1 MGGSQI
7 EMGNI
12 EKINNTDERFQA
24 LLGGF
29 LRTRSSNETTGEH
42 LDQDTLSAFA
52 EGSISRR
59 EATPVVTHLADCN
72 YCRHIT
78 SELVRLDLAFVETGN
93 SALLVSDRAPA
104 KVSEVLSGILS
115 RIFGSA
121 DSTVF
126 AHQEPEKEVEKD
138 EEEKDEKE

>member
-1 MGGSQI
+1 
-7 EMGNI
+7 MGNI

-24 LLGGF
+24 LLGNF
-29 LRTRSSNETTGEH
+29 LRGRSSNEGDTGH
-42 LDQDTLSAFA
+42 LDQDTLSAFS
-52 EGSISRR
+52 EGNITER
-59 EATPVVTHLADCN
+59 EATPVVSHLADCN

-78 SELVRLDLAFVETGN
+78 SELVRLDLAFVETDN

-126 AHQEPEKEVEKD
+126 AHQEPE
-138 EEEKDEKE
+138 EKEDGDDDETTKE

>member
-1 MGGSQI
+1 
-7 EMGNI
+7 MGNI

-29 LRTRSSNETTGEH
+29 LRGRSSNETSHDH
-42 LDQDTLSAFA
+42 LDEDTLSAFA
-52 EGSISRR
+52 EGNISKR
-59 EATPVVTHLADCN
+59 EATPIVSHLADCGF
-72 YCRHIT
+72 CRHIT
-78 SELVRLDLAFVETGN
+78 SELVRLDLAFAQTDS

-121 DSTVF
+121 DSAVF
-126 AHQEPEKEVEKD
+126 AHQEPEKEEED
-138 EEEKDEKE
+138 EISDDEKADDK

>member
-1 MGGSQI
+1 M
-7 EMGNI
+7 ENI

-29 LRTRSSNETTGEH
+29 LRSRSANETAGEH

-52 EGSISRR
+52 EGSISQR
-59 EATPVVTHLADCN
+59 EATPVVAHLADCN

-78 SELVRLDLAFVETGN
+78 SELVRLDLAFVETDN

-126 AHQEPEKEVEKD
+126 AHQEPEKE
-138 EEEKDEKE
+138 EEKTEDEKNEKE

>member
-1 MGGSQI
+1 
-7 EMGNI
+7 MGNI

-24 LLGGF
+24 LLGNF
-29 LRTRSSNETTGEH
+29 LRGRSSNETAVGH

-52 EGSISRR
+52 EGSITER
-59 EATPVVTHLADCN
+59 EATPVVSHLADCN

-78 SELVRLDLAFVETGN
+78 SELVRLDLAFVETDN

-126 AHQEPEKEVEKD
+126 AHQEPEKED
-138 EEEKDEKE
+138 ESSEDETTENK

>member
-1 MGGSQI
+1 
-7 EMGNI
+7 MGNI

-29 LRTRSSNETTGEH
+29 LRGRSSNETSHDH
-42 LDQDTLSAFA
+42 LDEDTLSAFA
-52 EGSISRR
+52 EGSISER
-59 EATPVVTHLADCN
+59 EATPIVGHLADCGF
-72 YCRHIT
+72 CRHIT
-78 SELVRLDLAFVETGN
+78 SELVRLDLVFAESDN

-121 DSTVF
+121 DSAVF
-126 AHQEPEKEVEKD
+126 AHQEPE
-138 EEEKDEKE
+138 EEEKSGEEAEQSDEK

>member
-1 MGGSQI
+1 
-7 EMGNI
+7 MGNI

-29 LRTRSSNETTGEH
+29 LRGRSKNESTQAH
-42 LDQDTLSAFA
+42 LDQDTLNAFA
-52 EGSISRR
+52 EGNITQR
-59 EATPVVTHLADCN
+59 EATPVVSHLADCS

-78 SELVRLDLAFVETGN
+78 SELVRLDLAFAETDN

-115 RIFGSA
+115 RIFGTA

-138 EEEKDEKE
+138 VEENDEKE

>member
-1 MGGSQI
+1 
-7 EMGNI
+7 MGNI

-24 LLGGF
+24 LLGSF
-29 LRTRSSNETTGEH
+29 LRGQSSIESSQAH

-52 EGSISRR
+52 EGNISRR
-59 EATPVVTHLADCN
+59 EATPVVSHLADCTF
-72 YCRHIT
+72 CRHIT
-78 SELVRLDLAFVETGN
+78 SELVRLDMAFAETDN

-115 RIFGSA
+115 RIFGTA

-126 AHQEPEKEVEKD
+126 AHQEPEKEED
-138 EEEKDEKE
+138 DQLSKDEKTEEE

>member
-1 MGGSQI
+1 
-7 EMGNI
+7 MGNI

-24 LLGGF
+24 LLGSF
-29 LRTRSSNETTGEH
+29 LRGRSSNEATVSH

-52 EGSISRR
+52 EGNITER
-59 EATPVVTHLADCN
+59 EAAPVVSHLADCN

-78 SELVRLDLAFVETGN
+78 SELVRLDLAFAENDN

-121 DSTVF
+121 DSAVF
-126 AHQEPEKEVEKD
+126 AHQEPDND
-138 EEEKDEKE
+138 EEASEDEMKDDK

>member
-1 MGGSQI
+1 
-7 EMGNI
+7 MGNI

-24 LLGGF
+24 LLGSF
-29 LRTRSSNETTGEH
+29 LRGRSSNEATVSH

-52 EGSISRR
+52 ECNITER
-59 EATPVVTHLADCN
+59 EAAPVVSHLADCN

-78 SELVRLDLAFVETGN
+78 SELVRLDLAFAENDN

-121 DSTVF
+121 DSAVF
-126 AHQEPEKEVEKD
+126 AHQEPD
-138 EEEKDEKE
+138 NDEKASEDETKDDK